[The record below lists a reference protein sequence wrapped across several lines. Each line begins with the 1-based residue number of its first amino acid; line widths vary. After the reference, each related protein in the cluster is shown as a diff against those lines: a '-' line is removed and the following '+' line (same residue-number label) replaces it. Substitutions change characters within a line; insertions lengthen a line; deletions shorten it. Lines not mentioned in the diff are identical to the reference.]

1 MLVTSWSWP
10 CLIGLPNGGS
20 LEDGLLPSDQRSGR
34 RNRRQ
39 KCAARLN
46 QPVLSEKENLE
57 LKPLGEA
64 HDSFHAHQ
72 KLPLAAKLGMP
83 PKTFPATTDSVI

>member
-20 LEDGLLPSDQRSGR
+20 LEDGLLLSDRRSGR
-34 RNRRQ
+34 RNKWQ

-57 LKPLGEA
+57 LKPLDEA
-64 HDSFHAHQ
+64 HGEFNIYFS
-72 KLPLAAKLGMP
+72 L
-83 PKTFPATTDSVI
+83 